1 MNKGPEVCPVFSEL
15 GKVSQDHARKV
26 GMVKDLGY
34 HLSVM

>member
-1 MNKGPEVCPVFSEL
+1 MNEGSEVCSAFSEL
-15 GKVSQDHARKV
+15 GKLSQDDARKV